1 MGFADIKL
9 GKDAPETI
17 NVVIEIPKGSHNKY
31 EYDEEDHEIHLDR
44 VYHSAVFSPTDYGF
58 IPETRSEDG
67 DHLDVLVLMS
77 EPTFPGCVMKV
88 KPIAILD
95 MEDESGID
103 WKVIAVAVKDPHSKN
118 INDLEDIEEHLK
130 NEIKN
135 FFEIYKTLEEGKWVK
150 VKEWH
155 GKEEAFK
162 RINEASE
169 VYKKESSNK

>member
-1 MGFADIKL
+1 MGFSDIKI
-9 GKDAPETI
+9 GNDAPETL

-44 VYHSAVFSPTDYGF
+44 VYHSAVFCPTDYGF

-88 KPIAILD
+88 RPVAILD

-103 WKVIAVAVKDPHSKN
+103 WKVVAVAVKDPHSKN
-118 INDLEDIEEHLK
+118 INDVDDIEEHLK

-150 VKEWH
+150 VRNWYDKKETL
-155 GKEEAFK
+155 K
-162 RINEASE
+162 RIKEAQE
-169 VYKKESSNK
+169 VFKKESSGK